1 MVNFLT
7 KGSKVLTQRGYINI
21 EDVCAKD
28 LLLTH
33 NGNYQNIIN
42 SVRKLY
48 TGIIYELHI
57 KHHPLPINC
66 TSDQKFYVRECNDH
80 DNTFS
85 VPILK
90 RIEELSSND
99 YYGMIIN
106 TNNIIPQFHNNVKL
120 DKLKYWFIIGYFL
133 GNGWVKQN
141 RGHSYIR
148 FNINNFNEFE
158 IVPKIQ
164 AVIPIVSKTK
174 NSKNKMYIV
183 KNDVWGQIFKMFGD
197 ETKEKHIP
205 EWVQS
210 IPNDYIFEFLKGFSK
225 TDNCKTSNCKTDN
238 CKTSNCMVKNESL
251 EITTISINLAY
262 ELQRLY
268 LKLGIMVN
276 INKAFST
283 KQSNRDNSIIVQKE
297 IYIIRVNTSSPLYNG
312 FIENNYAW
320 FAPLNI
326 TKKEV
331 VDVPIYNFELQNDNS
346 YIVENIVVNS

>member
-7 KGSKVLTQRGYINI
+7 NGVRVLTQRGYINI

-28 LLLTH
+28 VLLTN
-33 NGNYQNIIN
+33 NGNYQNISN

-57 KHHPLPINC
+57 KHHPFSINC
-66 TSDQKFYVRECNDH
+66 TSEQKFYVREYKEIDK
-80 DNTFS
+80 TFS
-85 VPILK
+85 NPIWK
-90 RIEELSSND
+90 RIEELSQND

-106 TNNIIPQFHNNVKL
+106 TNSHIQEFNINNANVKL
-120 DKLKYWFIIGYFL
+120 NRLEYWFIIGYFL
-133 GNGWVKQN
+133 GNGWVKQS
-141 RGHSYIR
+141 RGHSSIR

-164 AVIPIVSKTK
+164 LVIPIVSKTG
-174 NSKNKMYIV
+174 NSKYKMYIG
-183 KNDVWGQIFKMFGD
+183 KNDLWGQIFKMFGN

-210 IPNDYIFEFLKGFSK
+210 IPNDFIVEFLKGFSK
-225 TDNCKTSNCKTDN
+225 TDNCIE
-238 CKTSNCMVKNESL
+238 KNGIL

-268 LKLGIMVN
+268 LKLGLIVN
-276 INKAFST
+276 ITRTFST
-283 KQSNRDNSIIVQKE
+283 KISNIDNSLVIQKE
-297 IYIIRVNTSSPLYNG
+297 IFIIRVNTSSPLYNG

-326 TKKEV
+326 RKKTV
-331 VDVPIYNFELQNDNS
+331 VETPIYNFELQNENS
-346 YIVENIVVNS
+346 YVVENILVHS

>member
-1 MVNFLT
+1 MLNFLT
-7 KGSKVLTQRGYINI
+7 KGSKVLTQRGYVNI

-33 NGNYQNIIN
+33 NGNYQNITN
-42 SVRKLY
+42 SIRKLH
-48 TGIIYELHI
+48 TGYIYELYI

-66 TSDQKFYVRECNDH
+66 TVDQKFYVRECNDR

-85 VPILK
+85 LPIWK
-90 RIEELSSND
+90 RIEELSPND

-106 TNNIIPQFHNNVKL
+106 TNNIIPQFNNVKL
-120 DKLKYWFIIGYFL
+120 DKLEYWFIMGYFL
-133 GNGWVKQN
+133 GNGWVKQS
-141 RGHSYIR
+141 RGHLYVR

-158 IVPKIQ
+158 IVPKIK
-164 AVIPIVSKTK
+164 AVIPIVSKSG

-210 IPNDYIFEFLKGFSK
+210 IPNEFIIEFLKGFSM
-225 TDNCKTSNCKTDN
+225 TDNCKTNN
-238 CKTSNCMVKNESL
+238 GSL

-262 ELQRLY
+262 EIQRMY
-268 LKLGIMVN
+268 LKVGIMVN
-276 INKAFST
+276 INKAFNT
-283 KQSNRDNSIIVQKE
+283 KQSNRDNSVIVQKE
-297 IYIIRVNTSSPLYNG
+297 IYIIRVNISSPLYNG

-326 TKKEV
+326 TRKEV
-331 VDVPIYNFELQNDNS
+331 FDSPIYNFELKNDNS
-346 YIVENIVVNS
+346 YIVENIVVN

>member
-7 KGSKVLTQRGYINI
+7 KGTRVLTQRGYINI

-28 LLLTH
+28 VLLTH
-33 NGNYQNIIN
+33 NGNYQNISN

-57 KHHPLPINC
+57 KHHPFSINC
-66 TSDQKFYVRECNDH
+66 ISEQQFYVREYKEIDK
-80 DNTFS
+80 TFS
-85 VPILK
+85 NPIWK
-90 RIEELSSND
+90 RIEELSPND

-106 TNNIIPQFHNNVKL
+106 TNNNIQEFNINNVNVKL
-120 DKLKYWFIIGYFL
+120 NKLEYWFIIGYFL
-133 GNGWVKQN
+133 GNGWVKQS
-141 RGHSYIR
+141 RGHSSIR

-158 IVPKIQ
+158 IAPKIQ
-164 AVIPIVSKTK
+164 MVIPIVLKTL
-174 NSKNKMYIV
+174 NSKYKMYSV
-183 KNDVWGQIFKMFGD
+183 KNDLWGQIFKMFGN

-210 IPNDYIFEFLKGFSK
+210 IPNDFIVEFLKGFSK
-225 TDNCKTSNCKTDN
+225 TDNCIE
-238 CKTSNCMVKNESL
+238 KNDIL

-268 LKLGIMVN
+268 LKLGLIVN
-276 INKAFST
+276 ITRTFST
-283 KQSNRDNSIIVQKE
+283 KISNIDNSLVIQKE
-297 IYIIRVNTSSPLYNG
+297 IFIIRVNTSSPLYNG

-326 TKKEV
+326 TKKAV
-331 VDVPIYNFELQNDNS
+331 VETPIYNFELQNADS
-346 YIVENIVVNS
+346 YVVENILVHS

>member
-7 KGSKVLTQRGYINI
+7 NGLRVLTQRGYINI

-28 LLLTH
+28 VLLTN
-33 NGNYQNIIN
+33 NGNYQNISN

-57 KHHPLPINC
+57 KHHPFSINC
-66 TSDQKFYVRECNDH
+66 TSEQKFYVREYKEIDK
-80 DNTFS
+80 TFS
-85 VPILK
+85 SPIWK
-90 RIEELSSND
+90 KIEELSQND

-106 TNNIIPQFHNNVKL
+106 TNNHIQEFNINNVNVNLNKL
-120 DKLKYWFIIGYFL
+120 EYWFIIGYFL
-133 GNGWVKQN
+133 GNGWVKKS
-141 RGHSYIR
+141 RGHSSIR
-148 FNINNFNEFE
+148 FNINNFKEFE

-164 AVIPIVSKTK
+164 LVIPIVSKTGNNK
-174 NSKNKMYIV
+174 YKMYIV
-183 KNDVWGQIFKMFGD
+183 KNDLWGQIFKMFGN

-210 IPNDYIFEFLKGFSK
+210 IPNDFIVEFLKGFSN
-225 TDNCKTSNCKTDN
+225 TDNCIE
-238 CKTSNCMVKNESL
+238 KNGIL

-268 LKLGIMVN
+268 LKLGLIVN
-276 INKAFST
+276 ITRTFST
-283 KQSNRDNSIIVQKE
+283 KISNIDNSLVIQKE
-297 IYIIRVNTSSPLYNG
+297 IFIIRVNTSNPLYNG

-326 TKKEV
+326 IKKEV
-331 VDVPIYNFELQNDNS
+331 VETPIYNFELQNENS
-346 YIVENIVVNS
+346 YVVENILVHS